1 MLDQQPSV
9 DDEGRTCAMKIGML
23 WFDSDPNVEIENR
36 IQRACSYYHEKYGQ
50 KPSMCFI
57 NPNLV
62 DGSEHEIRAGIEVR
76 PSLAVQPDY
85 FWVGMK
91 EAGATSKIS

>member
-1 MLDQQPSV
+1 
-9 DDEGRTCAMKIGML
+9 MKVGML
-23 WFDSDPNVEIENR
+23 WFDSDPTVDIEHR
-36 IQRACSYYHEKYGQ
+36 IIQACSFYHEKYGQ

-62 DGSEHEIRAGIEVR
+62 DGSDREISAGIEVR
-76 PSLAVQPDY
+76 PSPAVQPDY

-91 EAGATSKIS
+91 EAGATSEIS